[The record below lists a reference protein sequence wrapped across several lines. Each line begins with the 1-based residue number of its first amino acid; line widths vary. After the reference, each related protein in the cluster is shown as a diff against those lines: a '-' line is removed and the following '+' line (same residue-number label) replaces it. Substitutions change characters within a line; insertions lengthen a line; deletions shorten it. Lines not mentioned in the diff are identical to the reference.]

1 MPLSLSGTTGIV
13 TGNIAASNITTA
25 TIADLNVTTA
35 KLADLNVTT
44 AKLAD
49 GSVTTAKLAQSPLT
63 LATAQTG
70 TGSNTFFDFT
80 GIPAGTKRISV
91 LFSKCNQNSF
101 TDHLVQLGTASGLQT
116 TNYESGS
123 NASFRSDGFVVRTQ
137 DPTYAASGI
146 MVLAT
151 LGGNLWASTHSILVK
166 YPVVNHAG
174 GGIVSLS
181 GALTQVRITSVGSGT
196 FFATGSV
203 NIMYEG

>member
-13 TGNIAASNITTA
+13 TGNIAALQVTTA
-25 TIADLNVTTA
+25 TI
-35 KLADLNVTT
+35 ADLNVTT

-63 LATAQTG
+63 LATVQTG

-91 LFSKCNQNSF
+91 LFSKCNQNSI

-123 NASFRSDGFVVRTQ
+123 SASFSSAGFVIRTQ
-137 DPTYAASGI
+137 DPTYAMSGI

-151 LGGNLWASTHSILVK
+151 LGGNSWASSHSVLAKAATNI
-166 YPVVNHAG
+166 ASG

-181 GALTQVRITSVGSGT
+181 GALTQVRITSVGGAGT
-196 FFATGSV
+196 FYTTGSV

>member
-13 TGNIAASNITTA
+13 TGNIAALQVTTA
-25 TIADLNVTTA
+25 TIADLSVTTG
-35 KLADLNVTT
+35 
-44 AKLAD
+44 KLAD

-91 LFSKCNQNSF
+91 LFSKCNHNSA
-101 TDHLVQLGTASGLQT
+101 TDHLVQIGTASGLQT

-123 NASFRSDGFVVRTQ
+123 NVSYRADGFVIRSQ
-137 DPTYAASGI
+137 DATYAVSGI

-151 LGGNLWASTHSILVK
+151 LGGNVWTSSHSVLAK
-166 YPVVNHAG
+166 YNTNTFSG

-181 GALTQVRITSVGSGT
+181 GTLTQVRITSVGAGT

>member
-1 MPLSLSGTTGIV
+1 MALSLSGTTGIV
-13 TGNIAASNITTA
+13 TGNIAALQVTTA
-25 TIADLNVTTA
+25 TI
-35 KLADLNVTT
+35 ADLNVTT

-80 GIPAGTKRISV
+80 GIPAGTKRISI
-91 LFSKCNQNSF
+91 LFSKCNHSSA
-101 TDHLVQLGTASGLQT
+101 TDHLVQIGTAIGLQT
-116 TNYESGS
+116 SNYESGS
-123 NASFRSDGFVVRTQ
+123 LSSFRSDGFVIRTQ
-137 DPTYAASGI
+137 DPTYAMSGI

-151 LGGNLWASTHSILVK
+151 LGGNSWASSHSVLAK
-166 YPVVNHAG
+166 ANTNTFSG

-181 GALTQVRITSVGSGT
+181 GALTQVRITSVGGAGT